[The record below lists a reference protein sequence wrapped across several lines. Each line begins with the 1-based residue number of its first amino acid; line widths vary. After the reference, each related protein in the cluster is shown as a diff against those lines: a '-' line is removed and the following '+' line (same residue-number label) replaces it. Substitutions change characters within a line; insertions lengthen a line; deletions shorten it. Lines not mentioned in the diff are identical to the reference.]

1 MNDLTFE
8 REVALN
14 RQAFEGLREQIRRE
28 HAGRYV
34 ALGQG
39 RLLASAPTYEEAKAA
54 VQQLRPV
61 PEFFLVFLAGEEP
74 GFEPYCSY

>member
-1 MNDLTFE
+1 MDAATFE
-8 REVALN
+8 RETAFN
-14 RQAFEGLREQIRRE
+14 RQAYEAMREQVRRE

-39 RLLASAPTYEEAKAA
+39 RILASAATYDEAMAA

-61 PEFFLVFLAGEEP
+61 PEFYLVFPADEEP
-74 GFEPYCSY
+74 PFEPYCAY